1 MVDLL
6 SGIQSTTTALSAER
20 MRLDVISQNIANAQ
34 TTRGPDGRPYQR
46 KIVSFE
52 AQLQQAAGAEGIQ
65 STPSLRVASITADP
79 TPGVDIFMPGHPH
92 ANADGMVRMP
102 NVNVAR
108 EMVDLITASRAF
120 EANLSVVRTSRQMAL
135 KALQIGR

>member
-1 MVDLL
+1 MNILPAI
-6 SGIQSTTTALSAER
+6 GITSDALAAEKT
-20 MRLDVISQNIANAQ
+20 RLEVIGQNIANAQ

-52 AQLQQAAGAEGIQ
+52 AQLQHAAGADGIQ
-65 STPSLRVASITADP
+65 SAPSLRVASITADT
-79 TPGVDIFMPGHPH
+79 TPGVDVFMPGHPH

-120 EANLSVVRTSRQMAL
+120 EANLSVVRTSRQMAQ